1 MDNPTIGKLPNQIAK
16 SPIYQKRK
24 WRHQLRKSNEDKFH
38 IYNIWKLYENQ
49 LSRLQEPPYT
59 KILKKIGEK
68 IHLVLDLQFG
78 PAIIFFTCFK

>member
-24 WRHQLRKSNEDKFH
+24 WRHQLQKSNEDKFH

-59 KILKKIGEK
+59 KIFKKIGEK
-68 IHLVLDLQFG
+68 IH
-78 PAIIFFTCFK
+78 